1 MKDNL
6 LELLMNFFEKSLS
19 KLTKSQTN
27 IAEDDLANNN
37 DVEPTDN
44 TALIVRAARDTS
56 MRIFTINEKIK
67 FTKASYQFLT
77 RMLLWGVIAP
87 ETLELVINQLVNSE
101 SRFVTLEE
109 TKWAI
114 RNFLA
119 ENLDD
124 SQLAFLDLVLYQKE
138 DGLSLH

>member
-19 KLTKSQTN
+19 KLTKNQAN
-27 IAEDDLANNN
+27 NAEDDSA
-37 DVEPTDN
+37 DTGSEAAQSSAFV
-44 TALIVRAARDTS
+44 VRAARDTS
-56 MRIFTINEKIK
+56 MRIFTIEEQIK
-67 FTKASYQFLT
+67 FTKATYQFLT

-101 SRFVTLEE
+101 SRFVTLQE
-109 TKWAI
+109 TKWTI
-114 RNFLA
+114 RNLLA
-119 ENLDD
+119 ENLDE

-138 DGLSLH
+138 DKLPLH